1 MAAVD
6 EIIILKEVKYKDN
19 DKILHCFSKRRGKI
33 QIMAKNSRK
42 TNSRNLSLTQT
53 LSHISVDLYKGKGM
67 YSLSDGE
74 VINSFYSLKNNYEGF
89 VYSSYVLEILNHV
102 LQENESYSK
111 IFDMTVKLFTMLSES
126 DENIEVLIAA
136 YEFKLVSILGYKPW
150 LDSCISCG
158 MEDGK
163 YAFSIFEGGLVCSKC
178 REKERNYV
186 YLNKVDIDCLKLLL
200 MSKFENLGKVDICSK
215 KILKLTGLYFR
226 YHIGKNN
233 FKSLKLLGGN
243 DNV

>member
-1 MAAVD
+1 MAASD

-19 DKILHCFSKRRGKI
+19 DKILHCFSRKRGKI

-53 LSHISVDLYKGKGM
+53 LSHISADLYRGKGM

-74 VINSFYSLKNNYEGF
+74 VLNSFYSLKNDYEGF

-102 LQENESYSK
+102 LQENENYSK

-126 DENIEVLIAA
+126 VENIEVLVAA
-136 YEFKLVSILGYKPW
+136 YEIKLVSILGYKPW

-158 MEDGK
+158 SEEGK
-163 YAFSIFEGGLVCSKC
+163 YAFSIPEGGLVCGDC
-178 REKERNYV
+178 REKGKNYA
-186 YLNKVDIDCLKLLL
+186 YMNKGDVDCLKILL
-200 MSKFENLGKVDICSK
+200 MSKFEDLGKVDVCSK
-215 KILKLTGLYFR
+215 KILKLAGLYFR

-243 DNV
+243 GNV

>member
-1 MAAVD
+1 MAASE

-19 DKILHCFSKRRGKI
+19 DKILHCFSRRRGKI

-74 VINSFYSLKNNYEGF
+74 VLNSFYSLKNNYDGF

-102 LQENESYSK
+102 LQENENYSK
-111 IFDMTVKLFTMLSES
+111 LFDMTVKLFTLLSES
-126 DENIEVLIAA
+126 VENIEVLIGA
-136 YEFKLVSILGYKPW
+136 YEIKLVSLLGYKPW
-150 LDSCISCG
+150 LESCISCG
-158 MEDGK
+158 SKEGK
-163 YAFSIFEGGLVCSKC
+163 FAFSISDGGLVCRCC
-178 REKERNYV
+178 RENGRNYV
-186 YLNKVDIDCLKLLL
+186 YLNEGEINCLKMLIKTKFDDMGKIDC
-200 MSKFENLGKVDICSK
+200 CSK
-215 KILKLTGLYFR
+215 KILKLAGLYFR

-243 DNV
+243 GNV